1 MRKAI
6 ALLAALVALPSFGA
20 VDTTTISGKVLT
32 PSGDPA
38 TAGKVTC
45 ELSQAASASDGS
57 GVQRVATRVS
67 ATIGATGAVSIA
79 IAPNDTLTPA
89 GTYYTCKFTVTTP
102 ASASW
107 VEKWSVASAPDPV
120 DLGSVSRLDVA
131 PGTTTGVYVVALAT
145 CSGACP
151 NGGVCIDKDD
161 ASTFYCYAGS
171 WTRQDMPPCSPDPPT
186 GPCADGRLCQ
196 ATATGFAIY
205 GCYAG
210 AWAAVTG
217 SGSSSVSVDGA
228 AVGNPDFV
236 DTADINFSSVPT
248 GQITGTVQE
257 DSVALTTDTTGDYVA
272 GVTTDQGLLKT
283 GTEAASVGLMDCAA
297 GQVLKRDVG
306 DTVWEC
312 GTDNTATAGTVSIDG
327 APNVPA
333 TGQVGIW
340 TDTSEQGGDEELTY
354 STATNTL
361 TVEDLTVTN
370 AISGSITGNAASAT
384 LATGATALAA
394 NPTDCSANQYAH
406 TIAASGNLTCSAIS
420 DTDVP
425 DAITIGAT
433 GSVNWAALVSYPLS
447 ATCAAGQFVSKIDD
461 AITCGTPAMSTA
473 TSLDADADGTANVT
487 ADADS
492 VDFSLDGTGTVARVA
507 SDGSYLQVGTTA
519 DGSRGA
525 TFQDNTTH
533 VTAPAS
539 GYTLLYSLGG
549 EFFKKDNGD
558 GTSYRIMLNSG
569 NLAGDVTADATGNVT
584 IADNAV
590 QESDIDFDNTASTG
604 QCATKSATSEK
615 FTWAACG
622 AGGGPTTD
630 DAVLVGNGSTSD
642 SKVIPD
648 CDTGTLNYDTTT
660 NAFSCGTDDTGGA
673 GSTTSF
679 DYDQDGTSESMVVSD
694 GDGDTL
700 NETGDPRLYWNWSY
714 ECDGD
719 SVDITRFID
728 GSVNTVAI
736 TDADPQTTA
745 SAGSGVC
752 EMVTGTSTGNRAN
765 LGTVRATDTTLQAH
779 IGDKLVYFYA
789 RVKATSGGSVSA
801 ARHLFGGYRTS
812 TNGNFTTK
820 TDGIF
825 FWCAPQDDVDN
836 DTNPGD
842 DDTDGTGSS
851 HPDGDC
857 ADAGEDADDCKW
869 WAVAMNNATDDASG
883 KLAAATNTQATNTGV
898 SCVDSTNWAVLEI
911 KWDSASS
918 QYDFY
923 VNGTKYQDS
932 SSTYFPSDSRKLFG
946 WGAWTLLADGTNMPS
961 ARRYQIDYMQ
971 IVNRK

>member
-120 DLGSVSRLDVA
+120 DIGSVSRLDVA

-186 GPCADGRLCQ
+186 GPCTDGRLCQ

-210 AWAAVTG
+210 DWAAVTG
-217 SGSSSVSVDGA
+217 GGGATVAVNGVAVTNSDWVPDGDIA
-228 AVGNPDFV
+228 F
-236 DTADINFSSVPT
+236 ADI
-248 GQITGTVQE
+248 GAGRITGTVQA
-257 DSVALTTDTTGDYVA
+257 DKVALTTDTTGDYVSDA
-272 GVTTDQGLLKT
+272 AANGGLVKVGTEGATLGLLTTCGSTQILKWN
-283 GTEAASVGLMDCAA
+283 GSAWACAA
-297 GQVLKRDVG
+297 D
-306 DTVWEC
+306 DTSA
-312 GTDNTATAGTVSIDG
+312 GGTVSVSG
-327 APNVPA
+327 TPA
-333 TGQVGIW
+333 ANQVGVW
-340 TDTSEQGGDEELTY
+340 ATASAMKGDADLIFDGTNRL
-354 STATNTL
+354 TATN
-361 TVEDLTVTN
+361 LTVTN
-370 AISGSITGNAASAT
+370 TITGNAATSS
-384 LATGATALAA
+384 ALAA
-394 NPTDCSANQYAH
+394 NGANCAANQFPLGVD
-406 TIAASGNLTCSAIS
+406 AAGAVESCTADDDSPDS
-420 DTDVP
+420 DAEVP
-425 DAITIGAT
+425 DAITVSSS
-433 GSVNWAALVSYPLS
+433 GSVAWTALTSYPAACS
-447 ATCAAGQFVSKIDD
+447 AGQYVSTIGDTL
-461 AITCGTPAMSTA
+461 TCGTPSMSTA
-473 TSLDADADGTANVT
+473 TTLDADADGTANVT

-525 TFQDNTTH
+525 TFQDNTSH
-533 VTAPAS
+533 PTAPAS

-584 IADNAV
+584 IGANKILESMLKAV
-590 QESDIDFDNTASTG
+590 D
-604 QCATKSATSEK
+604 SATDEECLTYETTTGD
-615 FTWAACG
+615 FEWQACG
-622 AGGGPTTD
+622 SGSGPTTD
-630 DAVLVGNGSTSD
+630 DAVLVGNGSSAD

-719 SVDITRFID
+719 SVDITRYID

-752 EMVTGTSTGNRAN
+752 EMVTGTSTGNRSN